1 MSARRPASGHSR
13 GLVLRLAG
21 CATLAL
27 TVSVGVWDTS
37 SGAVPENEISAT
49 AADVNGDRVSNARTN
64 DQRLPYIAH
73 DDSKSCSVAGKTF
86 HFRVV
91 WKEWE
96 NTVEPDN
103 IVFRSENDNYDYTVS
118 YRPGDGGLA
127 WFTRSGWHTT
137 DRRMEWP
144 NIEDQVS
151 THYKNREPHVAF
163 WGGPLMEDPECFRR
177 INLY

>member
-1 MSARRPASGHSR
+1 M
-13 GLVLRLAG
+13 RLAG

-27 TVSVGVWDTS
+27 TVGVGVWGTS
-37 SGAVPENEISAT
+37 AGAVPEDEISAT
-49 AADVNGDRVSNARTN
+49 AAVDVTGDLVSSAPAD
-64 DQRLPYIAH
+64 DQRLPYIHH
-73 DDSKSCSVAGKTF
+73 DDSKSCSVAGYTF

-96 NTVEPDN
+96 NTVEPDT
-103 IVFRSENDNYDYTVS
+103 IVFRSESPDYDYTMS

-127 WFTRSGWHTT
+127 WFTRSGRKTT
-137 DRRMEWP
+137 ELRLEWP
-144 NIEDQVS
+144 NVENQVS

-163 WGGPLMEDPECFRR
+163 WGGPWAEDPECFRR